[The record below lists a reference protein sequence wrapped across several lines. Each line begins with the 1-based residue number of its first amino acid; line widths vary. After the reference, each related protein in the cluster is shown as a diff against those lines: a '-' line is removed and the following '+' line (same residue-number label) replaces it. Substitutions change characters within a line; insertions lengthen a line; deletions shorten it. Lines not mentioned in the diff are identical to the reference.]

1 MRDPGLDPR
10 EHLMAL
16 LVVGAL
22 TLLGAVFYAWLFYIA
37 GRDGAPR

>member
-10 EHLMAL
+10 EYRLAL
-16 LVVGAL
+16 LVLGGL

-37 GRDGAPR
+37 ARSR